1 MSKVKLFSHTD
12 LDGYGCNVV
21 AKLALCFLEVECEN
35 LNYDKI
41 NERVKEFFT
50 TKECEE
56 YSVVYITD
64 ISVNDEVAEI
74 IENKIKE
81 ISIRVKL
88 LDHHPTAIELN
99 KYNWATVDIE
109 RHGEKTSG
117 TRILYDELSDIIKK
131 VSSEKGI
138 FNKDRLFDFVEHVRK
153 YDTWLW
159 KEKYNDIKPKQL
171 NDLFFLLGAE
181 RFVNKIV
188 KTLKFSLVTV
198 KDFINENK
206 LLLELQQEKIDR
218 YVEKKNKEIINY
230 KIQEY
235 NVGIVF
241 AEQFQSELGNR
252 LSEMN
257 PQYDLIAMI
266 GDKTISY
273 RTVKDDI
280 DCGQIAK
287 LFGGGGHP
295 KASGSQ
301 ISDLAKIII
310 INTVFPEIE
319 NN

>member
-21 AKLALCFLEVECEN
+21 AKLALCFLEVDCEN

-41 NERVKEFFT
+41 NERVEEFFS
-50 TKECEE
+50 TKEYEQ

-64 ISVNDEVAEI
+64 ISVNGDVAEI
-74 IENKIKE
+74 IENKINE
-81 ISIRVKL
+81 TGIRVRL
-88 LDHHPTAIELN
+88 LDHHPTAIGLN
-99 KYNWATVDIE
+99 KYKWATVDIE
-109 RHGEKTSG
+109 RYGEKISG
-117 TRILYDELSDIIKK
+117 TRMLYDELSDVIKR
-131 VSSEKGI
+131 VSSEKGM

-159 KEKYNDIKPKQL
+159 KEKYDDIKPKQL
-171 NDLFFLLGAE
+171 NDLFFLLGTE
-181 RFVNKIV
+181 RFVDKIIR
-188 KTLKFSLVTV
+188 TLKFSLVTV

-235 NVGIVF
+235 NVGVVF

-266 GDKTISY
+266 GDKTVSY
-273 RTVKDDI
+273 RTTKDNI

-301 ISDLAKIII
+301 ISNEKKLMYIDELFK
-310 INTVFPEIE
+310 
-319 NN
+319 

>member
-21 AKLALCFLEVECEN
+21 AKLALCFLEVDCEN

-41 NERVKEFFT
+41 NERVKEFFI

-64 ISVNDEVAEI
+64 ISVDDEVAEI
-74 IENKIKE
+74 IENKINE
-81 ISIRVKL
+81 IGIRVKL
-88 LDHHPTAIELN
+88 LDHHPTAIGLN
-99 KYNWATVDIE
+99 KYKWATVDIE

-117 TRILYDELSDIIKK
+117 TRMLYDELSDIIKK

-138 FNKDRLFDFVEHVRK
+138 FNKDKLFDFVEHVRK

-171 NDLFFLLGAE
+171 NDLFFILGSE
-181 RFVNKIV
+181 RFTDKVI

-206 LLLELQQEKIDR
+206 LLLELQQEKVDK
-218 YVEKKNKEIINY
+218 YVEAKNKEIIDMNLVG
-230 KIQEY
+230 Y

-257 PQYDLIAMI
+257 PQYDLIIMI
-266 GDKTISY
+266 GNKTISY
-273 RTVKDDI
+273 RTVKDNVN
-280 DCGQIAK
+280 CGDIAK

-301 ISDLAKIII
+301 IGKDKQLVYIKEL
-310 INTVFPEIE
+310 FK
-319 NN
+319 